1 MIAGSNNKLG
11 GPGGDLDA
19 SVFERVRD
27 LGLLGRVAKRSDAQ
41 REHEADLRQGRLEA
55 REVGELLGGGRRLL
69 AAKAARLV

>member
-11 GPGGDLDA
+11 GPGGHLDA
-19 SVFERVRD
+19 SVFERVRNLD
-27 LGLLGRVAKRSDAQ
+27 LLGRVAERSEAQ
-41 REHEADLRQGRLEA
+41 CQHEANLRHGRLEA